1 MNSDETNKRSG
12 RDRRQTV
19 AGPFEIAVERRVADR
34 RGLRVE
40 DAQFWD
46 WASHFIRAEINR
58 LGSKVAEHNVES
70 RRSGT
75 DRRSRNAGPPS
86 GVGERRV
93 NIERRILNLQGS
105 GTRSQA

>member
-1 MNSDETNKRSG
+1 MNSDEADKRTG
-12 RDRRQTV
+12 RDRRRTV
-19 AGPFEIAVERRVADR
+19 AGPFDIAVERRVADR
-34 RGLRVE
+34 RGMQVR

-58 LGSKVAEHNVES
+58 LGTKVGVHNAES
-70 RRSGT
+70 RRNGN
-75 DRRSRNAGPPS
+75 DRRQRNAGPPQ

-105 GTRSQA
+105 GPLSQL